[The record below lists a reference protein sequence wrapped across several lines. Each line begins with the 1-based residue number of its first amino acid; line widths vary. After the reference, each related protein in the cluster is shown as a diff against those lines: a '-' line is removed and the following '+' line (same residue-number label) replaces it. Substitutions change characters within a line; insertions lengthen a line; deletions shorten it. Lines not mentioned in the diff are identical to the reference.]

1 MTVCALPRGYDGH
14 AQGNTDQRV
23 SMTNDSSERLGAAK
37 GWVEAAGIEVRLLSG
52 AGSGNYWEAV
62 KGSTNEI
69 QAGVRATNL

>member
-1 MTVCALPRGYDGH
+1 
-14 AQGNTDQRV
+14 
-23 SMTNDSSERLGAAK
+23 MTNDSSERLGAAK
-37 GWVEAAGIEVRLLSG
+37 GWVEAADIEVRLLSG

>member
-1 MTVCALPRGYDGH
+1 
-14 AQGNTDQRV
+14 
-23 SMTNDSSERLGAAK
+23 MTNDSSERLGAAK

-69 QAGVRATNL
+69 QAGVRSTNV